1 MYIILFIVFLILLL
15 LIVNSVVNWCYLHS
29 TKKRIKKEL
38 LIEKTKIKAIKIER
52 EYLRLK
58 IKGRLDNYPYM
69 NQYLKKVSELLEE
82 GGMEFQNVTIQPIG
96 TDEDFAKELMSEW
109 VRLSKNKEKDILNI
123 FNDESTLTE
132 DIYQIKHP
140 IKFRINN
147 AKKNIMLHILHY
159 LLKKV
164 DKRKKKEIEKR
175 STQRKIFNEN
185 EVKIKD
191 KHKNVMSTI

>member
-15 LIVNSVVNWCYLHS
+15 LIVNSAVNWCYLHS
-29 TKKRIKKEL
+29 TKKRIKKDL
-38 LIEKTKIKAIKIER
+38 LIERTKIKAIKIER

-109 VRLSKNKEKDILNI
+109 VRLSKI
-123 FNDESTLTE
+123 
-132 DIYQIKHP
+132 
-140 IKFRINN
+140 
-147 AKKNIMLHILHY
+147 
-159 LLKKV
+159 
-164 DKRKKKEIEKR
+164 KKKIYL
-175 STQRKIFNEN
+175 IFLTMNPL
-185 EVKIKD
+185 
-191 KHKNVMSTI
+191 